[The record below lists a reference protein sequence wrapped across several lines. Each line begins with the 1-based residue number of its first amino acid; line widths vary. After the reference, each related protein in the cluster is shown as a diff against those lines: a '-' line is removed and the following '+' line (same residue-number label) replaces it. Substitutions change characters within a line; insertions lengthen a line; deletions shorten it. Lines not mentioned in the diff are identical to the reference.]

1 MCGGGGGTTV
11 STTEVSPWEAQR
23 EYLER
28 GFSDARSLY
37 GRGAP
42 SYYSAPT
49 VASFDP
55 TETAAQRST
64 IGYVTGPR
72 ATAQQAAA
80 ENALIGSLGGQTGFS
95 PTQTADLLA
104 GNVRTGAGTPYT
116 AMEDAL
122 TTGVIDNLTGNILPQ
137 IREAQVRYQ
146 PGRGTRTD
154 LETNRAITNAV
165 QAGLVK
171 PLAEMYGGAY
181 QQAQGMRMPA
191 AQMGVQQRQF
201 GQQMYPTIMSA
212 PINMYDAMG
221 AVGEQRRAMS
231 QRGIDQDM
239 ARYQYESNAAQNA
252 LRNYMA
258 MVTGDYGS
266 TTTATTPR
274 PRDNTVANLVG
285 TLGSA
290 AIMASDIH
298 IKENIVPEGTKW
310 KGLNVYTYNY
320 IGDDR
325 PRRGVMAQQVEGMYP
340 HAVTTIDGVKHVYY
354 GAI

>member
-1 MCGGGGGTTV
+1 
-11 STTEVSPWEAQR
+11 
-23 EYLER
+23 
-28 GFSDARSLY
+28 
-37 GRGAP
+37 
-42 SYYSAPT
+42 
-49 VASFDP
+49 
-55 TETAAQRST
+55 
-64 IGYVTGPR
+64 
-72 ATAQQAAA
+72 
-80 ENALIGSLGGQTGFS
+80 
-95 PTQTADLLA
+95 
-104 GNVRTGAGTPYT
+104 
-116 AMEDAL
+116 
-122 TTGVIDNLTGNILPQ
+122 
-137 IREAQVRYQ
+137 
-146 PGRGTRTD
+146 
-154 LETNRAITNAV
+154 
-165 QAGLVK
+165 
-171 PLAEMYGGAY
+171 
-181 QQAQGMRMPA
+181 
-191 AQMGVQQRQF
+191 
-201 GQQMYPTIMSA
+201 
-212 PINMYDAMG
+212 MYDAMG